1 MMIYNRVKMLR
12 KLTILIVI
20 IDMKII
26 KLELEDITFYMK
38 DNKVYYLHF
47 GKAIDKNEAKN
58 DKYLN
63 QIINN

>member
-12 KLTILIVI
+12 KLDSYYRYENNQVG
-20 IDMKII
+20 
-26 KLELEDITFYMK
+26 LEDITFYMK

>member
-1 MMIYNRVKMLR
+1 
-12 KLTILIVI
+12 
-20 IDMKII
+20 
-26 KLELEDITFYMK
+26 MK

-47 GKAIDKNEAKN
+47 GKAIDKN

>member
-1 MMIYNRVKMLR
+1 
-12 KLTILIVI
+12 
-20 IDMKII
+20 
-26 KLELEDITFYMK
+26 MK

-47 GKAIDKNEAKN
+47 GKAIDQNEAKN

>member
-1 MMIYNRVKMLR
+1 
-12 KLTILIVI
+12 
-20 IDMKII
+20 
-26 KLELEDITFYMK
+26 MK

-63 QIINN
+63 QIINIISLFYKPRKQIF

>member
-1 MMIYNRVKMLR
+1 
-12 KLTILIVI
+12 
-20 IDMKII
+20 
-26 KLELEDITFYMK
+26 MK

-63 QIINN
+63 QIINAHCQVKCNKFIDN